1 MEFGSRQL
9 KLIAK
14 RGRMGWQRASGNK
27 WRALVGACISRYK
40 RVIGDGLHS
49 RTEDGRRYHLAGPWQ
64 KRERRARIG
73 IFLSMASVPALAGI
87 GGTDAR
93 G

>member
-40 RVIGDGLHS
+40 RVIGDGPI
-49 RTEDGRRYHLAGPWQ
+49 TEDGSA
-64 KRERRARIG
+64 
-73 IFLSMASVPALAGI
+73 
-87 GGTDAR
+87 DAQDTSIPV
-93 G
+93 